1 GRAGPASPSPSGA
14 PGAAEDPGPPALAA
28 LVALFGLSAFERDV
42 VLLCAGVELDA
53 RFAAAVAAAQ
63 GAPPERQEP
72 TFALALAVLP
82 GAHWSA
88 LTPAAPMRAGRVVG
102 LRGAELSGA
111 SLRLEERILHFLTGL
126 NQLDERLQGIVTLG
140 ARGGDRATPHHET
153 AVRLASFLG
162 REGTVAQVVDGDAVA
177 RE

>member
-88 LTPAAPMRAGRVVG
+88 LTPAAPLRAWRPLE
-102 LRGAELSGA
+102 LRGAGPPPA
-111 SLRLEERILHFLTGL
+111 SLPPR
-126 NQLDERLQGIVTLG
+126 
-140 ARGGDRATPHHET
+140 DR
-153 AVRLASFLG
+153 
-162 REGTVAQVVDGDAVA
+162 
-177 RE
+177 